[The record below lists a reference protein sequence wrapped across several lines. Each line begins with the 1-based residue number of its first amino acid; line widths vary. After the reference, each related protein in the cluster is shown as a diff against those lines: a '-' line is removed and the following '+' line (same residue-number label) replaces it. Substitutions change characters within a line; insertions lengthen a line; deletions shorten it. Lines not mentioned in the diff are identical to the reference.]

1 MQNKIDRKYYVWIWL
16 GLIFA
21 NYIRNVYGIYEDIN
35 VLIGEASRT
44 QIVADVFLM
53 IFNYGVIPAV
63 ETFVCA
69 LILYYI
75 TARRH
80 SNYVSRMDFCYI
92 VMTFVAG
99 ERAVAGFID
108 AFSILSANMHIVTA
122 TVLDVLLLPGAMLIM
137 FFLMAKHYKF
147 NVVEKRN
154 SFTVMSVAFFVV
166 LGIIVFSNNFT
177 IVSLGSGGEYSQTL
191 IEYLR
196 QMGYSVDAL
205 TSTIQVYSSISAIVI
220 YLAYLIA
227 DIVIASLMKKN
238 ASEYQNEDTR
248 EEFFAKNPG
257 TRGGAPYARRDD
269 MDSTFEDFENS
280 HTNKKKDDDDHVF
293 DEFDI

>member
-1 MQNKIDRKYYVWIWL
+1 
-16 GLIFA
+16 
-21 NYIRNVYGIYEDIN
+21 
-35 VLIGEASRT
+35 
-44 QIVADVFLM
+44 
-53 IFNYGVIPAV
+53 
-63 ETFVCA
+63 
-69 LILYYI
+69 
-75 TARRH
+75 
-80 SNYVSRMDFCYI
+80 
-92 VMTFVAG
+92 
-99 ERAVAGFID
+99 
-108 AFSILSANMHIVTA
+108 
-122 TVLDVLLLPGAMLIM
+122 
-137 FFLMAKHYKF
+137 
-147 NVVEKRN
+147 
-154 SFTVMSVAFFVV
+154 MSVAFFVV

-257 TRGGAPYARRDD
+257 ARGGAPYARRDD
-269 MDSTFEDFENS
+269 MGSTFEDFENS